1 MRKNHFIVLAALLS
15 ALLLLSAC
23 GGGSE
28 PSSQGGDSGEKQPA
42 GGDTATADAAPA
54 EDVTLSVLVHFDPL
68 ILGEEVID
76 GLQIAADN
84 LGYTVNIERIDPETY
99 KTKIR
104 VALQGNELPDVF
116 YLWGGSYKD
125 PFLEANAILPLD
137 DAVEQYGSA
146 IFPSVIPPRDG
157 HIYNAPN
164 DALGVYGMFY
174 NKEVLDDLGV
184 GPPKDWDELLNVVEL
199 CNAKGIYAIGIG
211 NNDRW
216 QGDLFYNAMVMSED
230 ADAFRNAA
238 SGAGSFTDEPFLE
251 AARKVDT
258 LVSMGAFQRGYMTAS
273 QNDVVEMFAAGQI
286 ALHPIGAWM
295 LPTFAG
301 EGFGDISGYTY
312 FPKMGKED
320 PVLAVNDAGSDLGLA
335 VAANSKFP
343 EEAKHYVMEYSIVVN
358 DLKVANGLAP
368 FAETSV
374 QPPADQHQIL
384 KDYATM
390 LSKFSKL
397 QTYWFDVVDAKS
409 GEPMRDLSHKQF
421 AGEISPE
428 DFVNELEEI
437 MRL

>member
-1 MRKNHFIVLAALLS
+1 MKKNYFIVPAILLAVLLM
-15 ALLLLSAC
+15 LSAC
-23 GGGSE
+23 GGNSTPGNHGGE
-28 PSSQGGDSGEKQPA
+28 TQTGGGETTAPSGG
-42 GGDTATADAAPA
+42 A

-68 ILGEEVID
+68 ILGQEVID
-76 GLQIAADN
+76 GLTIAADN
-84 LGYTVNIERIDPETY
+84 LGYKVDVERIDPETY

-125 PFLEANAILPLD
+125 PFLEANAILPLE
-137 DAVEQYGSA
+137 DAIEQYGSA
-146 IFPSVIPPRDG
+146 IFSSVIPPRDDG

-174 NKEVLDDLGV
+174 NKEVLADLGV
-184 GPPKDWDELLNVVEL
+184 GPPKDWDELLNLVEL
-199 CNAKGIYAIGIG
+199 CNANEIYAIGIG

-216 QGDLFYNAMVMSED
+216 QGDLFYNMMVVSED
-230 ADAFRNAA
+230 AMAFKNAM

-258 LVSMGAFQRGYMTAS
+258 LVKMGAFQRGYMMAS
-273 QNDVVEMFAAGQI
+273 QNDVVEMFVAGQI
-286 ALHPIGAWM
+286 ATHPIGAWM

-301 EGFGDISGYTY
+301 DFGDISGYTY
-312 FPKMGKED
+312 FPKTGNED
-320 PVLAVNDAGSDLGLA
+320 PALAVCDAGSDLGLA

-343 EEAKHYVMEYSIVVN
+343 EEAKRYVVEYSIVVN

-390 LSKFSKL
+390 LSKFTKL
-397 QTYWFDVVDAKS
+397 QTYWFDVVDANS

-428 DFVNELEEI
+428 DFVAELEAI